1 MVEIAVVSA
10 PGLPAVREAM
20 EALRAGK
27 HVVLLGGGISLGEEV
42 GLKQAA
48 AERELLLLGP
58 GCSTAI
64 IDGTGYG
71 FTNVV
76 RQGPVGIV
84 GTLGAGI
91 QEVSCLVDEVGISH
105 AFGVGPRDLSQK
117 VDGIGTLSALKFLE
131 ADKLTKVIV
140 LVGRAPA
147 TSMARRVLDAVG
159 TIGKPAV
166 VCFLGGDTKL
176 ISKAGATPA
185 ATFEDAAIK
194 AVALARGEK
203 PKAINFTL
211 RPQEVKA
218 KVERE
223 YSKFGYGQKYTRGLF
238 SGSGL
243 CADAMVILQE
253 LVGDVYSNV
262 PLKPRLR
269 LPDPRSSKRHT
280 CVDFE
285 AGALARVAPHPLID
299 LTHRCERMLKEA
311 RDWGA
316 AVLLFDVVLGQ
327 GVHPD
332 PAGELVKVVG
342 EAKSTADRGGGYL
355 SVVASVVGTAHDPQ
369 NLEAQRRK
377 LEKAGVVVMPSNAQ
391 ATRVAALIATKGRA
405 WKKLSGGSRKKCS

>member
-27 HVVLLGGGISLGEEV
+27 HVVLLGGGISLQEEV
-42 GLKQAA
+42 ELKQVA
-48 AERELLLLGP
+48 AEHELLLLGP

-64 IDGTGYG
+64 IEGTGYG
-71 FTNVV
+71 LTNAV

-105 AFGVGPRDLSQK
+105 ALGVGPRDLSQM
-117 VDGIGTLSALKFLE
+117 VGGFGTLSALKFLG
-131 ADKLTKVIV
+131 ADELTKVIV

-147 TSMARRVLDAVG
+147 TSVARRVLEAVS
-159 TIGKPAV
+159 TIGKP
-166 VCFLGGDTKL
+166 VCACFFGGDAKL
-176 ISKAGATPA
+176 ISKAGAMPA

-203 PKAINFTL
+203 PKVVNFTL
-211 RPQEVKA
+211 QPREAKA
-218 KVERE
+218 LAERE
-223 YSKFGYGQKYTRGLF
+223 YSKFGYGQKYVRGLF

-243 CADAMVILQE
+243 CTEAMVILQE

-285 AGALARVAPHPLID
+285 ELTQGAPHPIID
-299 LTHRCERMLKEA
+299 LAPRCQRILKES
-311 RDWGA
+311 RNWEV
-316 AVLLFDVVLGQ
+316 AVLLFDIVLGH
-327 GVHPD
+327 GAHPD
-332 PAGELVKVVG
+332 PAGELVKAVE
-342 EAKSTADRGGGYL
+342 EAKRTTDHGGGYL
-355 SVVASVVGTAHDPQ
+355 SVVVSVTGTVHDPQ
-369 NLEAQRRK
+369 DLTSQRGK
-377 LEKAGVVVMPSNAQ
+377 LEKAGALVMPSNAQ
-391 ATRVAALIATKGRA
+391 AARMAALIATKGRA
-405 WKKLSGGSRKKCS
+405 WKKLDGGSRRKCF